1 MKKRYLCVVMLAVS
15 LLSWAASSGK
25 DAAYGE
31 HTKTHRDEIPPK
43 IVVIPVRGD
52 IDRALVVFLRRGI
65 ERAMDEGAGLL
76 VFDINTFGGR
86 VDSALQITTLI
97 GSVRGAQTAAFITT
111 SPEGLG
117 VSWSA
122 GALISFACSRLFMAP
137 GTSIGAATPVYLT
150 QEGTQAAEEKTV
162 SAVRTQIAALAEKNG
177 YPVDIARAMVDA
189 DIELY
194 EVETDKG
201 LVVLTG
207 DEISTLIADGATVKK
222 GRIVSRKGKLL
233 TLTANESERYGVS
246 SGTVVGIKE
255 LAAALGVESWEIS
268 ELTLTP
274 ADRAVSVI
282 TGPGVTGVLVL
293 IGLLALF
300 FEITTPGFGVPG
312 TVAVICFGIVFA
324 SYALLGTVGNIEL
337 LLFVIGLVL
346 LVIELFLI
354 PGFGVVGIAGILLV
368 VLSLVL
374 SMQGFV
380 WPRYEWEWSVFRR
393 NILVVLTGSVGAI
406 AAFAVLASVIPR
418 VKLFSRLT
426 LQTEQTPDQGYT
438 VQPPGST
445 ALLVGKKGCAITTL
459 RPSGKAEFGGEVL
472 PVETDGEF
480 CSAGDPVQ
488 IIEVSGNRILVRRC

>member
-1 MKKRYLCVVMLAVS
+1 MKKRSLCVVMLAVS

-43 IVVIPVRGD
+43 IVVIPMRGD

-65 ERAMDEGAGLL
+65 ERALDEGAGLL

-207 DEISTLIADGATVKK
+207 DEISALIADGATVKK

-233 TLTANESERYGVS
+233 TLTANESERYGIS

-312 TVAVICFGIVFA
+312 TVAVIC
-324 SYALLGTVGNIEL
+324 
-337 LLFVIGLVL
+337 LV
-346 LVIELFLI
+346 
-354 PGFGVVGIAGILLV
+354 
-368 VLSLVL
+368 S
-374 SMQGFV
+374 S
-380 WPRYEWEWSVFRR
+380 
-393 NILVVLTGSVGAI
+393 
-406 AAFAVLASVIPR
+406 
-418 VKLFSRLT
+418 SRAT
-426 LQTEQTPDQGYT
+426 R
-438 VQPPGST
+438 S
-445 ALLVGKKGCAITTL
+445 
-459 RPSGKAEFGGEVL
+459 
-472 PVETDGEF
+472 
-480 CSAGDPVQ
+480 
-488 IIEVSGNRILVRRC
+488 

>member
-1 MKKRYLCVVMLAVS
+1 MKMRVLCTAVLAMIVLSAAAVS
-15 LLSWAASSGK
+15 
-25 DAAYGE
+25 GE
-31 HTKTHRDEIPPK
+31 EGSRRREDTPRKV
-43 IVVIPVRGD
+43 VVIPVQGD

-65 ERAMDEGAGLL
+65 ERALEEGAGLL

-97 GSVRGAQTAAFITT
+97 GSVQGTETAAYITT

-122 GALISFACSRLFMAP
+122 GALISLACGRIFMAP
-137 GTSIGAATPVYLT
+137 GTSIGAAAPVYMT

-177 YPVDIARAMVDA
+177 YPVNIARAMVDA
-189 DIELY
+189 DIEIY
-194 EVETDKG
+194 EVRTDNV
-201 LVVLTG
+201 LLVLTA
-207 DEISTLIADGATVKK
+207 DEIAALGADGTAVEK
-222 GRIVSRKGKLL
+222 GMIVSAKGKLL
-233 TLTANESERYGVS
+233 TLTAKESERYGLS
-246 SGTVVGIKE
+246 FKTVTGIEE
-255 LAAALGVESWEIS
+255 LVRSYDIESWEIS
-268 ELTLTP
+268 TDTLTP
-274 ADRAVSVI
+274 ADRAVGVI
-282 TGPGVTGVLVL
+282 TGPAVTGLLVL

-324 SYALLGTVGNIEL
+324 GYALLGTVGSIEL

-346 LVIELFLI
+346 IVVELFLI

-368 VLSLVL
+368 ALSLIL

-393 NILVVLTGSVGAI
+393 NIFVVAAASAGSI
-406 AAFAVLASVIPR
+406 AAFAVLASVLPR
-418 VKLFSRLT
+418 LKPFSRLT
-426 LQTEQTPDQGYT
+426 LQTEQRVEEGYS
-438 VQPPGST
+438 VQEPASG
-445 ALLVGKKGCAITTL
+445 ARLLGKKGSAITTL
-459 RPSGKAEFGGEVL
+459 RPSGKADFDGEVM

-480 CSAGDPVQ
+480 LSAGCTVE